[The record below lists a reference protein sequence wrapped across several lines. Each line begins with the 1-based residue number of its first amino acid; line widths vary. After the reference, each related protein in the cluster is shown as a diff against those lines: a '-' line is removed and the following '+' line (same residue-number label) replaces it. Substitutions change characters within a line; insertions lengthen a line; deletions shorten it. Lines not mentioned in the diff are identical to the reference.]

1 MRRIILPIILIAFS
15 LMAMKADK
23 KAYEIY
29 NAKGKKSTYA
39 KLFKQAVESD
49 VILFGELHNNP
60 VCHWLQY
67 EVTSDLYDEKTNDL
81 VLGAEMFERDGQLIL
96 DEYIYG
102 QISTRSF
109 ESQARLWPNYETDY
123 KPLVEF
129 AREKELPFVATNIPR
144 RYASIV
150 FKEGFEGLD
159 SLDKHAKMFFPPL
172 PIPYDSELPGYQA
185 MLEMGGGMGGH
196 GSDNFPKA
204 QAIKDAA
211 MAYFIVENLP
221 DGKVFLH
228 YHGTYHSNN
237 FEGIVWYLNQY
248 KPGLKIMTIASVEQE
263 TVDEG
268 LTEENEG
275 LADYILVIPESM
287 TKTH

>member
-1 MRRIILPIILIAFS
+1 MKRLILPIVLLAFVF
-15 LMAMKADK
+15 MAMKADK
-23 KAYEIY
+23 DAYQIF
-29 NAKGKKSTYA
+29 NKKGKKISYA
-39 KLFKQAVESD
+39 KMFKNATEAD

-60 VCHWLQY
+60 ICHWLQL
-67 EVTSDLYDEKTNDL
+67 ELTSDLYHEIGNKL

-96 DEYIYG
+96 DEYVKG

-129 AREKELPFVATNIPR
+129 AKGNKLPFVATNIPR
-144 RYASIV
+144 RYASVV
-150 FKEGFEGLD
+150 FKQGFEGLE
-159 SLDKHAKMFFPPL
+159 SLDKHAKMFIAPL
-172 PIPYDSELPGYQA
+172 PIPYDAELPGYKA

-204 QAIKDAA
+204 QAIKDAT
-211 MAYFIVENLP
+211 MAHFILENL
-221 DGKVFLH
+221 DEGKTFLH

-237 FEGIVWYLNQY
+237 FEGIMWYLNEY
-248 KPGLKIMTIASVEQE
+248 RPGLNIMTIASVEQD
-263 TVDEG
+263 TIG
-268 LTEENEG
+268 KISEENEG
-275 LADYILVIPESM
+275 LADYVLVIPTTM